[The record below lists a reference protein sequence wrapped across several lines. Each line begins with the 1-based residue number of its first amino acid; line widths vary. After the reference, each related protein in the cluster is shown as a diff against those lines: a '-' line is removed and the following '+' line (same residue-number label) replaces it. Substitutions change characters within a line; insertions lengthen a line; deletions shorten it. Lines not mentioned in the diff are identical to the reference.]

1 MYYIGI
7 DVGGTKMAVILSTTQ
22 FEIVDKVV
30 FATKETIT
38 PDKTIARYFSIID
51 SMIATHGLASTD
63 IKSIGISCGGPLS
76 SKRGVVLSPP
86 NLPGWDNVEIVRIFE
101 EKYGITTRIQN
112 DANACALA
120 EWKLGAGKG
129 TKDMIFLTFGT
140 GMGAGLIING
150 ALFAGQNDCAG
161 EVGHM
166 RLAPT
171 GPVGFN
177 KAGSFEGF
185 CSGGG
190 IVNLGAIMLEEAKK
204 NGYNGKL
211 IEDYKGGE
219 ISTKLIFQ
227 RAKEG
232 EALANEIVNE
242 CARKL
247 GAGLSI
253 LVDLLNPEKIVI
265 GSIFTRDGDMLIPEM
280 SRVMK
285 EECIDISLANCQVVP
300 ATLGESIGDLASLIV
315 ATGEY

>member
-7 DVGGTKMAVILSTTQ
+7 DVGGTKMAVILSTSQ

-38 PDKTIARYFSIID
+38 PDKTIERYFSIID
-51 SMIATHGLASTD
+51 SMIVRHGLALAD

-76 SKRGVVLSPP
+76 SKRGIVLSPP

-190 IVNLGAIMLEEAKK
+190 IVHLGAIMLEEAKK
-204 NGYNGKL
+204 SGYTGKL
-211 IEDYKGGE
+211 IEDYKGDD

-232 EALANEIVNE
+232 EPLANEIVNE

-265 GSIFTRDGDMLIPEM
+265 GSIFTRDGNMLIPEM

-300 ATLGESIGDLASLIV
+300 AALGERIGDLASLIV

>member
-7 DVGGTKMAVILSTTQ
+7 DVGGTKMAVILSTSQ

-51 SMIATHGLASTD
+51 SMIVRHGLALAD

-76 SKRGVVLSPP
+76 SKRGIVLSPP

-150 ALFAGQNDCAG
+150 ALFAGQNDCA
-161 EVGHM
+161 ERWAYM
-166 RLAPT
+166 RLT
-171 GPVGFN
+171 LMGPGWDSTRRALSKVF
-177 KAGSFEGF
+177 AAA
-185 CSGGG
+185 G
-190 IVNLGAIMLEEAKK
+190 IVHLGAIMLE
-204 NGYNGKL
+204 
-211 IEDYKGGE
+211 D
-219 ISTKLIFQ
+219 TK
-227 RAKEG
+227 R
-232 EALANEIVNE
+232 
-242 CARKL
+242 
-247 GAGLSI
+247 
-253 LVDLLNPEKIVI
+253 VDTPE
-265 GSIFTRDGDMLIPEM
+265 
-280 SRVMK
+280 
-285 EECIDISLANCQVVP
+285 N
-300 ATLGESIGDLASLIV
+300 
-315 ATGEY
+315 